1 MPLHVDLEANR
12 VFLYDE
18 EALLGGVEYQ
28 LLRVLWINKGSF
40 ITPTTLIDAV
50 WGDLGMEGDAHMLDV
65 TLARLRKKIGRNT
78 IITRKG
84 IGYGIL

>member
-1 MPLHVDLEANR
+1 MLHLDLEANR

-18 EALLGGVEYQ
+18 EIVLGGTEYQ
-28 LLRVLWINKGSF
+28 LLRVLWINKGRF
-40 ITPTTLIDAV
+40 LTTTTLINAV
-50 WGDLGMEGDAHMLDV
+50 WVDLGMDADAHLLGV
-65 TLARLRKKIGRNT
+65 TINRIRKQIGRNI